1 MLHLGTQRSA
11 YHTRETGGYI
21 VTKYFVTD
29 VWTAS
34 RVYEVEAT
42 SGDEAMKIIED
53 QADFDVDA
61 EQSGTTFREIRK
73 RRQHLDRFQEID
85 I

>member
-1 MLHLGTQRSA
+1 MTTPA
-11 YHTRETGGYI
+11 
-21 VTKYFVTD
+21 TKYFVTD

-34 RVYEVEAT
+34 RLYEVEAT
-42 SGDEAMKIIED
+42 SEDEAMKIIED

-73 RRQHLDRFQEID
+73 HRQHLDRFQQVER
-85 I
+85 